1 MVLRSITWAALATA
15 MASFAACKG
24 SDGESM
30 PDAAFDAAVDA
41 PNACEIALKAYEK
54 RPLAPASLRDEFGP
68 NAVLSKTASPLARIN
83 VYEVS
88 IESVLTNVE
97 IYLNP
102 PLPKTWVT
110 ITIAQ
115 SASKTMPFMRIETVM
130 VPISNCPGYISPGAL
145 NIPLHAGSFYAIGFD
160 PNQAVNYA
168 TATEVG
174 SLPIDGAFGRLIG
187 SRTDTSVSLPTLSWD
202 KFSDKEYFRQ
212 RITTAPPSGPVEDPD
227 AGL

>member
-1 MVLRSITWAALATA
+1 MILRTFSCAVLATTL
-15 MASFAACKG
+15 ASLVACKG
-24 SDGESM
+24 GDGDST
-30 PDAAFDAAVDA
+30 PDAAVDA
-41 PNACEIALKAYEK
+41 GVDALGACEIATKAYEK
-54 RPLAPASLRDEFGP
+54 KKLAPEDLRDEFGP
-68 NAVLSKTASPLARIN
+68 NAVASKTPSPLARIN
-83 VYEVS
+83 VYEVTT
-88 IESVLTNVE
+88 ESVLTNVE

-110 ITIAQ
+110 ITVAE
-115 SASKTMPFMRIETVM
+115 STSKMKPFARVESVM
-130 VPISNCPGYISPGAL
+130 VPITNCPGYVNAGPLS
-145 NIPLHAGSFYAIGFD
+145 IPLHAGSFYAIGFD

-212 RITTAPPSGPVEDPD
+212 RLTTQLPFVEVVDPD